1 MIRKILITNPRSEYV
16 AITVDISF
24 LRSLAPKNIAA
35 SSAHP
40 NSACDSFRVASS
52 LDDQVKAASV

>member
-35 SSAHP
+35 SSALP
-40 NSACDSFRVASS
+40 TRLVIVVES
-52 LDDQVKAASV
+52 LLLWMIK